1 MSSKPHAKDLGLTT
15 SMREF
20 AGLAIL
26 FADIS
31 GSTRLYERL
40 GDSKAK
46 KIVDRCLDVLTGV
59 VKENEGHLV
68 KKLGDE
74 LMCTFEDPHWAA
86 KASTEMHLTLQ
97 RTALLGKFGGEIP
110 RIRVGF
116 HFGTVIRDAG
126 DVFGDAVN
134 VAARVVSQAKA
145 HQTLTTKETL
155 ALLPSDLHHST
166 RLVDRF
172 PMKGKSREVEI
183 YEVIWDTADLTVAPE
198 GFKAL
203 SRQAARLVLQY
214 RNKEIELHQASPS
227 AKLGRGDDND
237 IVVHDS
243 QSSRLHAR
251 IELRRE
257 RFYVTDQSLNGTY
270 VNVEGE
276 EEVCLRHEEFPLR
289 GSGVISLGRPTKK
302 AETFR
307 ITFRIDEPTV
317 VPS

>member
-1 MSSKPHAKDLGLTT
+1 MGLTT
-15 SMREF
+15 SIREF

-46 KIVDRCLDVLTGV
+46 KIVDRSLDILTEVLE
-59 VKENEGHLV
+59 ENEGHLV

-86 KASTEMHLTLQ
+86 KASTEMHLALQ
-97 RTALLGKFGGEIP
+97 RAALGGKFGGETP

-126 DVFGDAVN
+126 DIFGDAVN

-155 ALLPSDLHHST
+155 ALLPSDLHKAT

-172 PMKGKSREVEI
+172 PIKGKSREVEI
-183 YEVIWDTADLTVAPE
+183 YEVIWDMADLTVAPE

-203 SRQAARLVLQY
+203 SRQAARMVLRFQAV
-214 RNKEIELHQASPS
+214 EVELNQISPS
-227 AKLGRGDDND
+227 VKLGRGDDND
-237 IVVHDS
+237 VVVPDS
-243 QSSRLHAR
+243 QSSRLHAKV
-251 IELRRE
+251 ELRRE

-270 VNVEGE
+270 VQVEGE

-289 GSGVISLGRPTKK
+289 GSGIISLGRPIEKSG
-302 AETFR
+302 EFR
-307 ITFRIDEPTV
+307 ITFTVHEPTAV
-317 VPS
+317 SS

>member
-1 MSSKPHAKDLGLTT
+1 MSTEPHASDKGLTT
-15 SMREF
+15 SIREY

-46 KIVDRCLDVLTGV
+46 KIVDRCLDILTDV
-59 VKENEGHLV
+59 VEENEGHLV

-97 RTALLGKFGGEIP
+97 RTALQGKFAGETP

-155 ALLPSDLHHST
+155 ALLPSDLHNAT
-166 RLVDRF
+166 RLVHRF
-172 PMKGKSREVEI
+172 PIKGKSREVEI
-183 YEVIWDTADLTVAPE
+183 YEVIWDMADLTVAPD

-203 SRQAARLVLQY
+203 ARQAARMVLRFQT
-214 RNKEIELHQASPS
+214 KEIELHQASPS
-227 AKLGRGDDND
+227 LKMGRGDDND
-237 IVVHDS
+237 VVVPDT
-243 QSSRLHAR
+243 QSSRLHAK

-270 VNVEGE
+270 VYVEGE
-276 EEVCLRHEEFPLR
+276 EEVCLRHEVFLLR
-289 GSGVISLGRPTKK
+289 GSGVISLGRPTEK
-302 AETFR
+302 AEEFR
-307 ITFRIDEPTV
+307 ITFAIEEPTD